1 MPSPEARV
9 LVPRAWPVCE
19 EGDRTA
25 KADSAEKRRARG
37 LGCARK
43 AGTKAKEGNRQV
55 KGKIFQ
61 CFSPQCEL
69 FPRTTFSGVNK
80 SMRKFT
86 KEVETSPEIFIHT
99 WLSFP

>member
-1 MPSPEARV
+1 M
-9 LVPRAWPVCE
+9 
-19 EGDRTA
+19 
-25 KADSAEKRRARG
+25 
-37 LGCARK
+37 
-43 AGTKAKEGNRQV
+43 

-69 FPRTTFSGVNK
+69 FSRTTFSGVNK

-99 WLSFP
+99 WLPFP